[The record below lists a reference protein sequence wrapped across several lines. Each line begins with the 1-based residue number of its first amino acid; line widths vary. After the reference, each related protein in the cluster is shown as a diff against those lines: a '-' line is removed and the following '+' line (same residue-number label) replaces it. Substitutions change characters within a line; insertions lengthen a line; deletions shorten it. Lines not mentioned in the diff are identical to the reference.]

1 MIDQIESLI
10 EEIQSF
16 TTDSPE
22 KAEEFRIKFL
32 GKKGIINDYFSKF
45 KTIPNEDKKAFGQA
59 INNLKDAALRKVS
72 LLKTDLK
79 KEKYLKINLLILQ
92 CLVILFLLEADI
104 LSLL

>member
-1 MIDQIESLI
+1 MIEQIESLI

-59 INNLKDAALRKVS
+59 INNLKNAALKKIS

-79 KEKYLKINLLILQ
+79 KEKYTR
-92 CLVILFLLEADI
+92 
-104 LSLL
+104 